1 MTSEQPV
8 KLVLAWPSG
17 TVIRRFEEVPYDSV
31 EDFVQRM
38 EEGYFEHIGVPRCA
52 VSEEGNWLESYDLV
66 HEDRVLLD
74 GQYFSELGLP
84 PGAHLVLVRSDRAM
98 RDDAVTMTARTI
110 MPGDEVSGETS
121 GDGSDV
127 AQHGSDGD
135 SEDDGDVTVTLLDLA
150 GNDMFP
156 GVAIQVTRDASVG
169 QLQRRVMDA
178 TGVVSP
184 WFQGKHLVVRHW
196 VHPFDDA
203 YCYFMRIPQVR
214 KQVGANRL
222 QARVVRTLA
231 ACTD

>member
-1 MTSEQPV
+1 MSIFIIIIDIIRCQFGPRTSPP
-8 KLVLAWPSG
+8 LSLSMDGW
-17 TVIRRFEEVPYDSV
+17 RRWKRPRADS
-31 EDFVQRM
+31 ED
-38 EEGYFEHIGVPRCA
+38 A
-52 VSEEGNWLESYDLV
+52 
-66 HEDRVLLD
+66 
-74 GQYFSELGLP
+74 
-84 PGAHLVLVRSDRAM
+84 
-98 RDDAVTMTARTI
+98 
-110 MPGDEVSGETS
+110 
-121 GDGSDV
+121 SDV

-156 GVAIQVTRDASVG
+156 GVAIQVNRDASLG

-184 WFQGKHLVVRHW
+184 WFQGKHLVVGHW